1 MTTQVALLFEDGIQ
15 KDWSP
20 EGHEVAPSSNDSEA
34 TVDDTPAVAGSEKQQ
49 AKYGTK
55 ASRERSAGEAVLADY
70 LSRLSHLPLLTG
82 EEERSLAREFH
93 KAEEQ
98 AWCVL
103 LQDEQV
109 INILGTHAC
118 HGWSRFRDGDI
129 LVRMQRRLKRTKA
142 H

>member
-1 MTTQVALLFEDGIQ
+1 MTTQVALLFEDGVQ

-20 EGHEVAPSSNDSEA
+20 EGHAVAPASNDPE
-34 TVDDTPAVAGSEKQQ
+34 TVVEDAPPLKGSDKQQ

-82 EEERSLAREFH
+82 EEERALAREFH
-93 KAEEQ
+93 KTEEK

-109 INILGTHAC
+109 IHILATHAC

-129 LVRMQRRLKRTKA
+129 LLRMQRRL
-142 H
+142 